1 MKIYLVQGLFLE
13 GGDPDYHSLKNELWE
28 LKNFVSL
35 TKKKNGMPP
44 NVGNINKIMGSN
56 GYSVEKSKQLL
67 RTVISTEKNLINL
80 QSTNTGDIPFR
91 VFPCN
96 FYVDRLQV
104 K

>member
-56 GYSVEKSKQLL
+56 GYSVEKKQ
-67 RTVISTEKNLINL
+67 TTFKNSY
-80 QSTNTGDIPFR
+80 Q
-91 VFPCN
+91 
-96 FYVDRLQV
+96 Y
-104 K
+104 